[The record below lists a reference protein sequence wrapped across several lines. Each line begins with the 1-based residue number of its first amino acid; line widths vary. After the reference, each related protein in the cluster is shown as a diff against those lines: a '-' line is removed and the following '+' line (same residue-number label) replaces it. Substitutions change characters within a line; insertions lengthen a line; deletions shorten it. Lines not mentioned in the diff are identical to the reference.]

1 MKSFSEVQIVRS
13 VRRASR
19 GWMSGVLGEKRMS
32 RAIRGCESGSRSEK
46 YSSLGKSRM
55 SLARG
60 VPGEWRMSGM
70 RGVPG

>member
-1 MKSFSEVQIVRS
+1 MKSFSVVQIVRS

-19 GWMSGVLGEKRMS
+19 EWMSRVSGEQRMS

-46 YSSLGKSRM
+46 YGSLGKSRM

-60 VPGEWRMSGM
+60 VPGEWRMSE
-70 RGVPG
+70 